1 MSATEQRS
9 VTLTALLAFA
19 ALVAFMTLDVR
30 GDIWFAM
37 ELRFVR
43 LLALVQVGIAIAVS
57 TVIFQT
63 LTANRILTP
72 SIMGM
77 DALYI
82 FLQTVLVFVLGAI
95 GLASLPATGKFAL
108 ETAAMVVL
116 SLILFLPILQ
126 RRSDLSLLLLIG
138 VVLSVLFR
146 SGNALLVRIMDPN
159 DFAVA
164 QGLSVANFNSID
176 PVLLVPA
183 LITTLVVSAYVF
195 THRHVLDIIE
205 LGPDQA
211 LTLGVDWR
219 REAAIL
225 LALIGL
231 LVALSTALV
240 GPVAF
245 LGLLVVAAADALSGT
260 RRHGPFLVLSALLAI
275 VILVGGQTVLQ
286 HGFGNAVPLGVI
298 IEFFGGIAFLVLL
311 FKRLNP

>member
-1 MSATEQRS
+1 MSATEQRA
-9 VTLTALLAFA
+9 VTVTALLAVA
-19 ALVAFMTLDVR
+19 ALVAFMTINLR

-37 ELRFVR
+37 ELRIVQ

-57 TVIFQT
+57 TVVFQT

-82 FLQTVLVFVLGAI
+82 LLQTVLVFVLGAI

-108 ETAAMVVL
+108 EAAAMVAL
-116 SLILFLPILQ
+116 SLILFLPILR
-126 RRSDLSLLLLIG
+126 RRSDLTLLLLIG

-164 QGLSVANFNSID
+164 QGLSVANFSSVD
-176 PVLLVPA
+176 PVLVLPA
-183 LITTLVVSAYVF
+183 LIATLAVSVYVF
-195 THRHVLDIIE
+195 TRRHLLDIIA

-211 LTLGVDWR
+211 VTLGVDWR

-245 LGLLVVAAADALSGT
+245 LGLLVVAAADALSGA
-260 RRHGPFLVLSALLAI
+260 RRHGPFLLLSASLAI
-275 VILVGGQTVLQ
+275 AVLVGGQTALQ
-286 HGFGNAVPLGVI
+286 HGFSNALPLGVI
-298 IEFFGGIAFLVLL
+298 IEFFGGIAFLLIL
-311 FKRLNP
+311 FKRLGS

>member
-1 MSATEQRS
+1 MSAIEQRA
-9 VTLTALLAFA
+9 VTAMALLAFA
-19 ALVAFMTLDVR
+19 ALVAFMTLNLR

-37 ELRFVR
+37 ELRIVR
-43 LLALVQVGIAIAVS
+43 LLALVQVGVAIAVS
-57 TVIFQT
+57 TVVFQT

-82 FLQTVLVFVLGAI
+82 LLQTVLVFVLGAI
-95 GLASLPATGKFAL
+95 GLASLPATGKFAF
-108 ETAAMVVL
+108 EAAAMVAL
-116 SLILFLPILQ
+116 SLILFLPILR
-126 RRSDLSLLLLIG
+126 RRSDLTLLLLIG

-164 QGLSVANFNSID
+164 QGLSVANFSSVD
-176 PVLLVPA
+176 PVLVLPA
-183 LITTLVVSAYVF
+183 LIATLAVSVYVF
-195 THRHVLDIIE
+195 TRRHLLDIIA

-211 LTLGVDWR
+211 VTLGVDWR

-240 GPVAF
+240 
-245 LGLLVVAAADALSGT
+245 ADALSGT
-260 RRHGPFLVLSALLAI
+260 RRHGPFLSLSASLAI
-275 VILVGGQTVLQ
+275 VVLIGGQTALQ
-286 HGFGNAVPLGVI
+286 HGFSNALPLGVI
-298 IEFFGGIAFLVLL
+298 IEFFGGIAFLLIL
-311 FKRLNP
+311 FKRLGS